1 LENCFEIGIL
11 TFPKMDRRARVASKW
26 EKKVEIFRNNK
37 HVRMS
42 PGVRKR
48 ENVFRWE
55 DQ

>member
-1 LENCFEIGIL
+1 
-11 TFPKMDRRARVASKW
+11 
-26 EKKVEIFRNNK
+26 VEIFRKTK